1 MTILFLS
8 IIVKL
13 NGGVQLAEKELKK
26 NYFEILKSS
35 IIDKKN
41 KYGSMIRIDIVF
53 LKQEIK
59 TGR

>member
-35 IIDKKN
+35 IIDEKT
-41 KYGSMIRIDIVF
+41 SMA
-53 LKQEIK
+53 Q
-59 TGR
+59 